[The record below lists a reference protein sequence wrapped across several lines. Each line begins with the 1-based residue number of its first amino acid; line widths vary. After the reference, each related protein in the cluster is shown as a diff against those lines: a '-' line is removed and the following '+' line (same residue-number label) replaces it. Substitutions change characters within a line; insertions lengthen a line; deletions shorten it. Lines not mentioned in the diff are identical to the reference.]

1 MYYVNENIKD
11 LYRIKFH
18 DERASVLRL
27 DMNENPEGLPWEVV
41 DSVLSKITPEYI
53 ATYPEKDRLMELLAE
68 QNGLMYRNISVTA
81 GSDEAMRLIFQCF
94 GQQGKKLLT
103 VTPTF
108 EMYGVYASMFGME
121 HEVVGYKKDFTINAE
136 DILQAIDPDTGII
149 ILLNPNSPIGYT
161 YSEKDVREILEHA
174 KKIRA
179 IVVIDE
185 AYHYY
190 YAPTF
195 MPLVK
200 EYDNLLVLR
209 TFSKLFSMAGLRI
222 GYVSGNAELIG
233 YIEKAESTFNVN
245 NIAVLFAQEVIR
257 NRQLIDHLIEVERTG
272 RMWIAEKLK
281 NAGYQTMVLEG
292 NYVLFL
298 PKRDSRIIVEE
309 LKRNNVWVRD
319 YSKGILEGWVRVSTG
334 SVVCMKKFWE
344 TFVKVES

>member
-1 MYYVNENIKD
+1 M
-11 LYRIKFH
+11 
-18 DERASVLRL
+18 
-27 DMNENPEGLPWEVV
+27 
-41 DSVLSKITPEYI
+41 
-53 ATYPEKDRLMELLAE
+53 
-68 QNGLMYRNISVTA
+68 
-81 GSDEAMRLIFQCF
+81 
-94 GQQGKKLLT
+94 
-103 VTPTF
+103 
-108 EMYGVYASMFGME
+108 
-121 HEVVGYKKDFTINAE
+121 
-136 DILQAIDPDTGII
+136 
-149 ILLNPNSPIGYT
+149 
-161 YSEKDVREILEHA
+161 
-174 KKIRA
+174 
-179 IVVIDE
+179 VIDE
-185 AYHYY
+185 AYHYF